1 MTTPIIHLESV
12 SCMPPCLLTQQN
24 GHLTAS
30 DATGQ
35 LASWLDMYVVYDAG
49 TLPFLFIGSGTNG
62 PNFVI
67 ANFTFLVHWPPEYA
81 PDASPT
87 MPLQGCLM
95 FRARPI

>member
-1 MTTPIIHLESV
+1 M
-12 SCMPPCLLTQQN
+12 
-24 GHLTAS
+24 
-30 DATGQ
+30 Q
-35 LASWLDMYVVYDAG
+35 LARWLDMYLVYDAG

-81 PDASPT
+81 IP